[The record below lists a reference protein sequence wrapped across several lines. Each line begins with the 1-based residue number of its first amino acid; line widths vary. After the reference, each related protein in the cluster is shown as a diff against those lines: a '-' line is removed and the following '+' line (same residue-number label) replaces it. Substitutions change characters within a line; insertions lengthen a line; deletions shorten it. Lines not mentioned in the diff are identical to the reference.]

1 MSISTD
7 EVKAI
12 ARLARLAID
21 DSAIPGYADQLS
33 RILTFIE
40 QMNQAET
47 DGIEPMAHPLD
58 LNVRLRPDR
67 VTEKN
72 ERDLFQAQ
80 APEIKNGLYLVP
92 KVID

>member
-1 MSISTD
+1 MSISAD

-21 DSAIPGYADQLS
+21 DSDIPGYADQLS

-80 APEIKNGLYLVP
+80 APQIKNGLYLVP

>member
-80 APEIKNGLYLVP
+80 APQIKNGLYLVP

>member
-1 MSISTD
+1 MSISAD
-7 EVKAI
+7 EVKEI
-12 ARLARLAID
+12 ARLARLAIN
-21 DSAIPGYADQLS
+21 DSAIPDYADQLS
-33 RILTFIE
+33 RILAFIE

-47 DGIEPMAHPLD
+47 DDIEPMAHPLD
-58 LNVRLRPDR
+58 LNGRLRPDR

-80 APEIKNGLYLVP
+80 APQIKNGLYIVP

>member
-67 VTEKN
+67 VTEKD

-80 APEIKNGLYLVP
+80 APQIKNGLYLVP